1 MSSPIDKELNIVKM
15 VAEMAQ
21 KKYTERLTPKTLDII
36 RTVEKFIKDNDL
48 ICYGG
53 IAINNILPK
62 NDQFYKH
69 GEFPDYDFFS
79 NDALNHAKA
88 LADIYS
94 KAGFG
99 NVEAK
104 SGMHYGTYKVYVNF
118 LNIADIT
125 QLDDVYYNN
134 LKKSSKVVKGI
145 MYCPPDFLRMSL
157 YLELSRPKGDVS
169 RWEKIF
175 PRLRLLNKKFPIKNS
190 KCKSIKKNID
200 NKIYDDIKNTLID
213 QKCIFIGG
221 LAQKIY
227 KKYTKNK
234 SQNYNTFDVICLKAE
249 NTADIIKKKYKD
261 VKIEKIDPIGE
272 LIPKHYK
279 IMIDDTCY
287 ANIYQSDACYSY
299 NKIKIGKKIVNI
311 GTIFTILS
319 FYLIFLFAGESEY
332 DKNRILCTSYILQ
345 NIYLRNRFKNTGVLK
360 VFTIQCEGKQETL
373 EDILTEKRN
382 KFKSLKKSSKEYEK
396 WFLKYVPKGNSKN
409 DKVLTKSKSKNKSK
423 TGGKRSKNRSKNR
436 SKKRSKKSNNKDKTF
451 YLVYMEGCPYC
462 IEFDNTGIFET
473 LKDEFDD
480 TKFVKIDGPKNNDFC
495 QKYGI
500 QSFPK
505 LMLLEKDKHKIFPS
519 DDRNLNDLRKFLM

>member
-1 MSSPIDKELNIVKM
+1 MSSSIDKELNIVKM

-62 NDQFYKH
+62 RDQFYKP

-104 SGMHYGTYKVYVNF
+104 SGMHFGTYKVYVNF

-125 QLDDVYYNN
+125 QLDDVYYEN
-134 LKKSSKVVKGI
+134 LKKSAKVVKGI

-175 PRLRLLNKKFPIKNS
+175 PRLRLLNKKFPIKNT

-200 NKIYDDIKNTLID
+200 SKIYDDIKNTLID

-234 SQNYNTFDVICLKAE
+234 GANYNTFDVISLKAE
-249 NTADIIKKKYKD
+249 KTSDIIKKKYKD
-261 VKIEKIDPIGE
+261 KDIKIEKFDNIGE

-279 IMIDDTCY
+279 IMIGNICY
-287 ANIYQSDACYSY
+287 ANVYQSDACYSY

-345 NIYLRNRFKNTGVLK
+345 NIYLRNRLKNTGVLK

-409 DKVLTKSKSKNKSK
+409 DKVLTKSKSKSKTNNK
-423 TGGKRSKNRSKNR
+423 TGGKS
-436 SKKRSKKSNNKDKTF
+436 SKKHNEKSNKDKTF
-451 YLVYMEGCPYC
+451 YYVYMDNCKHC
-462 IEFDNTGIFET
+462 IKFDNTGIFES
-473 LKDEFDD
+473 LRDEFDD
-480 TKFVKIDGPKNNDFC
+480 IKFVKINGPINNNFC
-495 QKYGI
+495 QKYSI

-519 DDRNLNDLRKFLM
+519 DDRNLKDLRKFLM

>member
-36 RTVEKFIKDNDL
+36 RTVEKFIKDNNL

-62 NDQFYKH
+62 RDQFYKP

-79 NDALNHAKA
+79 NDALNHAKK

-125 QLDDVYYNN
+125 QLDDVYYEN
-134 LKKSSKVVKGI
+134 LKKNAKVVKGI

-175 PRLRLLNKKFPIKNS
+175 PRLRLLNKKFPIKNT

-200 NKIYDDIKNTLID
+200 SKIYEDIKNTLID

-234 SQNYNTFDVICLKAE
+234 GANYNTFDVISLKAE
-249 NTADIIKKKYKD
+249 NTANIIKKIQRQRYCNRKY
-261 VKIEKIDPIGE
+261 
-272 LIPKHYK
+272 
-279 IMIDDTCY
+279 
-287 ANIYQSDACYSY
+287 
-299 NKIKIGKKIVNI
+299 
-311 GTIFTILS
+311 
-319 FYLIFLFAGESEY
+319 
-332 DKNRILCTSYILQ
+332 
-345 NIYLRNRFKNTGVLK
+345 
-360 VFTIQCEGKQETL
+360 
-373 EDILTEKRN
+373 
-382 KFKSLKKSSKEYEK
+382 
-396 WFLKYVPKGNSKN
+396 
-409 DKVLTKSKSKNKSK
+409 
-423 TGGKRSKNRSKNR
+423 
-436 SKKRSKKSNNKDKTF
+436 
-451 YLVYMEGCPYC
+451 
-462 IEFDNTGIFET
+462 
-473 LKDEFDD
+473 
-480 TKFVKIDGPKNNDFC
+480 
-495 QKYGI
+495 
-500 QSFPK
+500 
-505 LMLLEKDKHKIFPS
+505 
-519 DDRNLNDLRKFLM
+519 

>member
-1 MSSPIDKELNIVKM
+1 MSSSIDKELNIVKM

-21 KKYTERLTPKTLDII
+21 KKYTERLTSKTLDII
-36 RTVEKFIKDNDL
+36 RNVEKFIKDNNL

-62 NDQFYKH
+62 RDQFYKPS
-69 GEFPDYDFFS
+69 EFPDYDFFS
-79 NDALNHAKA
+79 NDALNHAKK

-94 KAGFG
+94 KLGFG

-125 QLDDVYYNN
+125 QLDDIYYEN
-134 LKKSSKVVKGI
+134 LKKSAKVVKGI

-175 PRLRLLNKKFPIKNS
+175 PRLRLLNKKFPIKNTN
-190 KCKSIKKNID
+190 CKSIKKNID
-200 NKIYDDIKNTLID
+200 NKIYDDIKNILID

-234 SQNYNTFDVICLKAE
+234 GPNYNTFDVISLKAE

-261 VKIEKIDPIGE
+261 EDIVIEKIDRIGK

-279 IMIDDTCY
+279 IMIDDICY

-319 FYLIFLFAGESEY
+319 FYLIFLFAGENEY
-332 DKNRILCTSYILQ
+332 DKNRILCTSRILQ
-345 NIYLRNRFKNTGVLK
+345 NIYLRNRLKNTGVLK

-382 KFKSLKKSSKEYEK
+382 KFKLLKKSSKEYEK

-409 DKVLTKSKSKNKSK
+409 DKVLTKSKSKSKSKSK
-423 TGGKRSKNRSKNR
+423 TGGNR
-436 SKKRSKKSNNKDKTF
+436 SKKRNSSKDYNNKNKTF
-451 YLVYMEGCPYC
+451 YYVYMVNCPYC

-473 LKDEFDD
+473 LKDEFND
-480 TKFVKIDGPKNNDFC
+480 TKFFKIDGPKNKDFC

-505 LMLLEKDKHKIFPS
+505 LMLLENGKHKIFPS
-519 DDRNLNDLRKFLM
+519 DDRNLTDLRKFLM